1 MWQFYNKEFKLRDT
15 KTDFAEGRTLYL
27 SKLWWSGDVLDIYP
41 CSPVAADIQP
51 KQVSSSTRSGGRENW
66 YLCESG
72 VWLGFWK
79 WREAVSCVFRN
90 DERALMCDDL
100 SQTEKVSNG
109 EQRRKCWR
117 DRERQRKRDRGTQIT
132 KLKLRSFITGFF
144 PFSSFYMLVLH
155 PHSLSLSY
163 SFHLTTDCKQTHTN
177 ELWLNA
183 KRLQLV
189 AKATDKC
196 FCAVEVTWSSRMD
209 CEANTVSS
217 ASLSDFLSQVNF
229 VCGFF
234 VLSSLFFYFLLLSLS
249 FCFFLLPG
257 LLLLI
262 LFLKK
267 NHLTHDSL

>member
-1 MWQFYNKEFKLRDT
+1 MWQFYNEEFKLRDT

-109 EQRRKCWR
+109 EQGRRQRETKK
-117 DRERQRKRDRGTQIT
+117 ERQGDS
-132 KLKLRSFITGFF
+132 KLRSFITGSFLSHLF
-144 PFSSFYMLVLH
+144 ICSFST
-155 PHSLSLSY
+155 PTLSLSRTA
-163 SFHLTTDCKQTHTN
+163 F
-177 ELWLNA
+177 
-183 KRLQLV
+183 
-189 AKATDKC
+189 
-196 FCAVEVTWSSRMD
+196 TWR
-209 CEANTVSS
+209 
-217 ASLSDFLSQVNF
+217 QIVNKPTQMN
-229 VCGFF
+229 
-234 VLSSLFFYFLLLSLS
+234 Y
-249 FCFFLLPG
+249 
-257 LLLLI
+257 
-262 LFLKK
+262 
-267 NHLTHDSL
+267 D